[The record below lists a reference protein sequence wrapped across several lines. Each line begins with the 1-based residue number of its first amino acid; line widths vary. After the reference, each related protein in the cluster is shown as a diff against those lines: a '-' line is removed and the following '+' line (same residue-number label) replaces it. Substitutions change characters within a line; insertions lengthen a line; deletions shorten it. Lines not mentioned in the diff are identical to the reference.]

1 MPEKTGDADA
11 KRAAAADARRRG
23 MSASEAG
30 VSTGAS
36 KQLRK
41 LPDKKRQPKGDRT
54 S

>member
-1 MPEKTGDADA
+1 MSEKKGSADE
-11 KRAAAADARRRG
+11 KRAAARDARRHG

-36 KQLRK
+36 KQIRTER
-41 LPDKKRQPKGDRT
+41 DKNREPKGDAK

>member
-1 MPEKTGDADA
+1 MPEKKGDADE
-11 KRAAAADARRRG
+11 KRAKAAEARRHG

-36 KQLRK
+36 KQREH
-41 LPDKKRQPKGDRT
+41 LPDKKREPKGDRK